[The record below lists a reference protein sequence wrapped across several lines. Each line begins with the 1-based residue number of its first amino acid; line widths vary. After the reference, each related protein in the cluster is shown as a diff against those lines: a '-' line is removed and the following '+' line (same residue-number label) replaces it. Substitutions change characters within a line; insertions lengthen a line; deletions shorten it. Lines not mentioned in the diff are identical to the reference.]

1 MKDDIKTIIKL
12 LEIIKDIGLENN
24 NILGFI
30 AQQISPR
37 PPKSG
42 YVVEFDE
49 QMMGEIVKYNAEEE
63 IIGES

>member
-1 MKDDIKTIIKL
+1 MTEELRTIRKL
-12 LEIIKDIGLENN
+12 LEVIKDIGLENN
-24 NILGFI
+24 RLLGFI
-30 AQQISPR
+30 AQQVSPK

-49 QMMGEIVKYNAEEE
+49 KMIGEIVKYNAEEE